1 MTSTKFMKYSQIQ
14 QISNLTLPF
23 VIQLKKIKIHMG
35 QQNSLQQTKMQKLN
49 VLSQN
54 STFKGKTKLQRIHIG
69 P

>member
-1 MTSTKFMKYSQIQ
+1 
-14 QISNLTLPF
+14 
-23 VIQLKKIKIHMG
+23 MG

-54 STFKGKTKLQRIHIG
+54 NTFKGKTKLERIHIG